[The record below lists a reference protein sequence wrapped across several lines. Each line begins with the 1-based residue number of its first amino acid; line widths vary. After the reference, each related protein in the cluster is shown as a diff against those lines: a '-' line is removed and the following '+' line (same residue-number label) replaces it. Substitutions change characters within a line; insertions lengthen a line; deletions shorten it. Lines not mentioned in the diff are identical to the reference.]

1 MPYTYLAAARL
12 NARPK
17 LPPEPPKERH
27 APPTEEALAKAMAQA
42 ARAENDAM
50 QQISFGQVQRNHYTG
65 PSMEECIEQFANACG
80 TDGKTMVQLEVLLGI
95 NYQTLKGHSRN
106 AQAAG
111 AVRKVQAHKG
121 APATFYDARGQ

>member
-1 MPYTYLAAARL
+1 MPYIYLATARL

-17 LPPEPPKERH
+17 RPPEPPKKRQ
-27 APPTEEALAKAMAQA
+27 APLTEEAFGKAMAQV

-50 QQISFGQVQRNHYTG
+50 QQISGQVQRNHYTG

-80 TDGKTMVQLEVLLGI
+80 TEGKTMAQLEVLLGI
-95 NYQTLKGHSRN
+95 NYQTLKGHSCN

-111 AVRKVQAHKG
+111 AVRKVQAHQG
-121 APATFYDARGQ
+121 APATFYDARGED